1 MLMKY
6 HSIPYPKR
14 KSEFEIQ
21 AQLYYEL
28 KKNRINVRG
37 EVKAHKSRL
46 DLVVYDK
53 DDKPQCIIEVKAR
66 ARLRKQPRKYKQII
80 KYEELFGLPIIICL
94 NKTQVSDTINEVRKV
109 FNAC

>member
-37 EVKAHKSRL
+37 EVKAKNSRL

-53 DDKPQCIIEVKAR
+53 DDNPKCIIEVKAR
-66 ARLRKQPRKYKQII
+66 ARLRKQPRQYKQII

-94 NKTQVSDTINEVRKV
+94 NKDQINETIEKARATL
-109 FNAC
+109 ND